1 MIMLNINTIYQYNF
15 ADDNINFVTMRCH
28 DIYDIHDIWSDLS
41 GLKKIQNVVLQADT
55 PMVFWWHPYERWLK
69 KMVDD

>member
-28 DIYDIHDIWSDLS
+28 DIYDIHDI
-41 GLKKIQNVVLQADT
+41 
-55 PMVFWWHPYERWLK
+55 
-69 KMVDD
+69 